1 VKVIE
6 LRQNLGKTKA
16 AIRGVDEAA
25 HPAILFCDADLV
37 NLRKEHLDQLIHRYC
52 EGWDMVIMDK
62 GSQPWVFRSLLQ
74 SVPAISGTRIFDREH
89 FYKIPF
95 RKTDRFQFE
104 NRINDYFLDNGLT
117 IAVSPAK
124 EIHDTR
130 KFIKYPFWKGLFLDL
145 RGGLDVLLANGL
157 LGIFRNLRTF
167 RRIRRLAYT
176 SDETK
181 VPRR

>member
-1 VKVIE
+1 
-6 LRQNLGKTKA
+6 
-16 AIRGVDEAA
+16 
-25 HPAILFCDADLV
+25 
-37 NLRKEHLDQLIHRYC
+37 
-52 EGWDMVIMDK
+52 M
-62 GSQPWVFRSLLQ
+62 
-74 SVPAISGTRIFDREH
+74 AISGTRIFDREH

-104 NRINDYFLDNGLT
+104 NRINDHFLDNGLT
-117 IAVSPAK
+117 IAVSPAE

-181 VPRR
+181 VPTR